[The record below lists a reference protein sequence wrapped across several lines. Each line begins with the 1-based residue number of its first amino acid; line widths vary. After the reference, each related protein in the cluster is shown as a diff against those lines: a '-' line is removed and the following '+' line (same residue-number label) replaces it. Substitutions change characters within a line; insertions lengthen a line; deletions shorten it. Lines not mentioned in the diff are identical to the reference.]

1 MSSSPSPSFRAHLS
15 QCDNHKLFHYTGY
28 IIPELALLGY
38 TDVAGR
44 LISKLNNYDLY
55 HDSYPYRSQGSLW
68 FLWDLRAKE
77 DGVPWPDGEEEKVRQ
92 AVRNRRAK
100 QRAVSQTTQRNK
112 TAAKKR
118 SNQEPNQEPIDVA
131 IQVQPPQEDPK
142 ASLHAVGAK
151 EESKDAVMPSD
162 DEAVSLDD
170 IQRELEL
177 QANKSDG
184 QSSPT
189 QMLINARDIV
199 HNLETAGRTT
209 HVSSVICDLLE
220 ALDMV
225 LAAEEQHGKHEEGRG
240 LDMLGAPTSN
250 ELLQWLAHSLGERHS
265 DNWAIAGSRQAWRL
279 YKRGALRQALSID
292 EAALTA
298 FAHDFEI
305 ALIERLTNGR
315 TKPSTHLS
323 MPELLKAA
331 EDVTRAIRTDAE
343 VSQNSVRARSTSLFD
358 SPATEEQIAQAEAR
372 LGIRLPSDYKTFLQ
386 ISNGT
391 VGHLWGHPLGDFQP
405 PLHKVDKLRWL
416 DPAEEDYFTGLALD
430 IPARWANWPFAPRPT
445 ANGYGD
451 YPEHFVIGR
460 ALELGF
466 EDIDNV
472 WLIPP
477 STVTPIK
484 DAVKKLLEDED
495 LGELDKNSV
504 RNAVR
509 DFAGSEDEWEQ
520 MEWACVTWASG
531 GTAAMFFYPGFKAW
545 LERVVEHGS
554 ATAYVKGED
563 QDQGTKALKSQK
575 WLGNLFGKVGEG
587 KESMEVPKWLKDVV
601 QEAR

>member
-1 MSSSPSPSFRAHLS
+1 
-15 QCDNHKLFHYTGY
+15 
-28 IIPELALLGY
+28 
-38 TDVAGR
+38 
-44 LISKLNNYDLY
+44 
-55 HDSYPYRSQGSLW
+55 
-68 FLWDLRAKE
+68 
-77 DGVPWPDGEEEKVRQ
+77 
-92 AVRNRRAK
+92 
-100 QRAVSQTTQRNK
+100 
-112 TAAKKR
+112 
-118 SNQEPNQEPIDVA
+118 
-131 IQVQPPQEDPK
+131 
-142 ASLHAVGAK
+142 
-151 EESKDAVMPSD
+151 MPSD

-170 IQRELEL
+170 IQRELQL
-177 QANKSDG
+177 QPNKSDG
-184 QSSPT
+184 PSSTT
-189 QMLINARDIV
+189 QMLMNARGIV

-209 HVSSVICDLLE
+209 HVSSVSCDLLE
-220 ALDMV
+220 ALDLV
-225 LAAEEQHGKHEEGRG
+225 LAAEEQHGKHENGRG
-240 LDMLGAPTSN
+240 LDLLGAPSPD
-250 ELLQWLAHSLGERHS
+250 ELLRWLAYSLGERHS

-315 TKPSTHLS
+315 TKPSAHLS

-331 EDVTRAIRTDAE
+331 EDVTQAIRTDAE
-343 VSQNSVRARSTSLFD
+343 VSQNSVRARSASLFD
-358 SPATEEQIAQAEAR
+358 SPAKEEQIAQAETR
-372 LGIRLPSDYKTFLQ
+372 LGIKLPSDYKNFLQ

-391 VGHLWGHPLGDFQP
+391 VGHMWGHPLGDFQP
-405 PLHKVDKLRWL
+405 PLHTVDKLRWL

-451 YPEHFVIGR
+451 YPEHFVIGC

-495 LGELDKNSV
+495 LSELDKNSV

-531 GTAAMFFYPGFKAW
+531 GTAAIFFYPGFKAW

-554 ATAYVKGED
+554 ATAYVRDED
-563 QDQGTKALKSQK
+563 QDQGTKVLKSQK

-587 KESMEVPKWLKDVV
+587 KESMEVPKWLKDTV
-601 QEAR
+601 Q

>member
-1 MSSSPSPSFRAHLS
+1 MSSSPNLSFRAHLC
-15 QCDNHKLFHYTGY
+15 QCDNDRLFYYTGY

-38 TDVAGR
+38 TDAAGR

-77 DGVPWPDGEEEKVRQ
+77 DGVLWPDGEEEKVRQ

-100 QRAVSQTTQRNK
+100 QRAVTQTTQRNK

-118 SNQEPNQEPIDVA
+118 SNQEPNQEPIDIA
-131 IQVQPPQEDPK
+131 IQVRPPQEDPK
-142 ASLHAVGAK
+142 ASLHTVGAK
-151 EESKDAVMPSD
+151 EESRDAVMPSD

-170 IQRELEL
+170 IQRELQL
-177 QANKSDG
+177 QPNKSDG
-184 QSSPT
+184 PSSTT
-189 QMLINARDIV
+189 QMLMNARGIV

-209 HVSSVICDLLE
+209 HVSSVSCDLLE
-220 ALDMV
+220 ALDLV
-225 LAAEEQHGKHEEGRG
+225 LAAEEQHGKHENGRG
-240 LDMLGAPTSN
+240 LDLLGAPSPD
-250 ELLQWLAHSLGERHS
+250 ELLRWLAYSLGERHS

-315 TKPSTHLS
+315 TKPSAHLS

-331 EDVTRAIRTDAE
+331 EDVTQAIRTDAE
-343 VSQNSVRARSTSLFD
+343 VSQNSVRARSASLFD
-358 SPATEEQIAQAEAR
+358 SPAKEEQIAQAETR
-372 LGIRLPSDYKTFLQ
+372 LGIKLPSDYKNFLQ

-391 VGHLWGHPLGDFQP
+391 VGHMWGHPLGDFQP
-405 PLHKVDKLRWL
+405 PLHTVDKLRWL

-451 YPEHFVIGR
+451 YPEHFVIGC
-460 ALELGF
+460 ASELGF

-495 LGELDKNSV
+495 LSELDKNSV

-531 GTAAMFFYPGFKAW
+531 GTAAIFFYPGFKAW

-554 ATAYVKGED
+554 ATAYVRDED
-563 QDQGTKALKSQK
+563 QDQGTKVLKSQK

-587 KESMEVPKWLKDVV
+587 KESMEVPKWLKDTV
-601 QEAR
+601 Q

>member
-1 MSSSPSPSFRAHLS
+1 MSSSPNLSFRAHLC
-15 QCDNHKLFHYTGY
+15 QCDNDRLFYYTGY

-38 TDVAGR
+38 TDAAGR

-77 DGVPWPDGEEEKVRQ
+77 DGVLWPDGEEEKVRQ

-100 QRAVSQTTQRNK
+100 QRAVTQTTQRNK

-118 SNQEPNQEPIDVA
+118 SNQEPNQEPIDIA
-131 IQVQPPQEDPK
+131 IQVRPPQEDPK
-142 ASLHAVGAK
+142 ASLHTVGAK
-151 EESKDAVMPSD
+151 EESRDAVMPSD

-170 IQRELEL
+170 IQRELQL
-177 QANKSDG
+177 QPNKSDG
-184 QSSPT
+184 PSSTT
-189 QMLINARDIV
+189 QMLMNARGIV

-209 HVSSVICDLLE
+209 HVSSVSCDLLE
-220 ALDMV
+220 ALDLV
-225 LAAEEQHGKHEEGRG
+225 LAAEEQHGKHENGRG
-240 LDMLGAPTSN
+240 LDLLGAPSPD
-250 ELLQWLAHSLGERHS
+250 ELLRWLAYSLGERHS

-315 TKPSTHLS
+315 TKPSAHLS

-331 EDVTRAIRTDAE
+331 EDVTQAIRTDAE
-343 VSQNSVRARSTSLFD
+343 VSQNSVRARSASLFD
-358 SPATEEQIAQAEAR
+358 SPAKEEQIAQAETR
-372 LGIRLPSDYKTFLQ
+372 LGIKLPSDYKNFLQ

-391 VGHLWGHPLGDFQP
+391 VGHMWGHPLGDFQP
-405 PLHKVDKLRWL
+405 PLHTVDKLRWL

-451 YPEHFVIGR
+451 YPEHFVIGC

-495 LGELDKNSV
+495 LSELDKNSV

-531 GTAAMFFYPGFKAW
+531 GTAAIFFYPGFKAW

-554 ATAYVKGED
+554 ATAYVRDED
-563 QDQGTKALKSQK
+563 QDQGTKVLKSQK

-587 KESMEVPKWLKDVV
+587 KESMEVPKWLKDTV
-601 QEAR
+601 Q

>member
-1 MSSSPSPSFRAHLS
+1 MSSSPNLSFRAHLC
-15 QCDNHKLFHYTGY
+15 QCDNDRLFYYTGY

-38 TDVAGR
+38 TDAAGR

-77 DGVPWPDGEEEKVRQ
+77 DGVLWPDGEEEKVRQ

-100 QRAVSQTTQRNK
+100 QRAVTQTTQRNK

-118 SNQEPNQEPIDVA
+118 SNQEPNQEPIDIA
-131 IQVQPPQEDPK
+131 IQVRPPQEDPK
-142 ASLHAVGAK
+142 ASLHTVGAK
-151 EESKDAVMPSD
+151 EESRDAVMPSD

-170 IQRELEL
+170 IQRELQL
-177 QANKSDG
+177 QPNKSDG
-184 QSSPT
+184 PSSTT
-189 QMLINARDIV
+189 QMLMNARGIV

-209 HVSSVICDLLE
+209 HVSSVSCDLLE
-220 ALDMV
+220 ALDLV
-225 LAAEEQHGKHEEGRG
+225 LVAEEQHGKHENGRG
-240 LDMLGAPTSN
+240 LDLLGAPSPD
-250 ELLQWLAHSLGERHS
+250 ELLRWLAYSLGERHS

-315 TKPSTHLS
+315 TKPSAHLS

-331 EDVTRAIRTDAE
+331 EDVTQAIRTDAE
-343 VSQNSVRARSTSLFD
+343 VSQNSVRARSASLFD
-358 SPATEEQIAQAEAR
+358 SPAKEEQIAQAETR
-372 LGIRLPSDYKTFLQ
+372 LGIKLPSDYKNFLQ

-391 VGHLWGHPLGDFQP
+391 VGHMWGHPLGDFQP
-405 PLHKVDKLRWL
+405 PLHTVDKLRWL

-451 YPEHFVIGR
+451 YPEHFVIGC

-495 LGELDKNSV
+495 LSELDKNSV

-531 GTAAMFFYPGFKAW
+531 GTAAIFFYPGFKAW

-554 ATAYVKGED
+554 ATAYVRDED
-563 QDQGTKALKSQK
+563 QDQGTKVLKSQK

-587 KESMEVPKWLKDVV
+587 KESMEVPKWLKDTV
-601 QEAR
+601 Q

>member
-1 MSSSPSPSFRAHLS
+1 MSSSPNLSFRAHLC
-15 QCDNHKLFHYTGY
+15 QCDNDRLFYYTGY

-38 TDVAGR
+38 TDAAGR

-77 DGVPWPDGEEEKVRQ
+77 DGVLWPDGEEEKVRQ

-100 QRAVSQTTQRNK
+100 QRAVTQTTQRNK

-118 SNQEPNQEPIDVA
+118 SNQEPNQEPIDIA
-131 IQVQPPQEDPK
+131 IQVRPPQEDPK
-142 ASLHAVGAK
+142 ASLHTVGAK
-151 EESKDAVMPSD
+151 EESRDAVMPSD

-170 IQRELEL
+170 IQRELQL
-177 QANKSDG
+177 QPNKSDG
-184 QSSPT
+184 PSSTT
-189 QMLINARDIV
+189 QMLMNARGIV

-220 ALDMV
+220 ALDLV
-225 LAAEEQHGKHEEGRG
+225 LAAEEQHGKHENGRG
-240 LDMLGAPTSN
+240 LDLLGAPSPD
-250 ELLQWLAHSLGERHS
+250 ELLRWLAYSLGERHS

-305 ALIERLTNGR
+305 ASIERLTNGR
-315 TKPSTHLS
+315 TKPSAHLS

-331 EDVTRAIRTDAE
+331 EDVTQAIRTDAE
-343 VSQNSVRARSTSLFD
+343 VSQNSVRARSASLFD
-358 SPATEEQIAQAEAR
+358 SPAKEEQIAQAETR
-372 LGIRLPSDYKTFLQ
+372 LGIKLPSDYKNFLQ

-391 VGHLWGHPLGDFQP
+391 VGHMWGHPLGDFQP
-405 PLHKVDKLRWL
+405 PLHTVDKLRWL

-451 YPEHFVIGR
+451 YPEHFVIGC

-495 LGELDKNSV
+495 LSELDKNSV

-531 GTAAMFFYPGFKAW
+531 GTAAIFFYPGFKAW

-554 ATAYVKGED
+554 ATAYVRDED
-563 QDQGTKALKSQK
+563 QDQGTKVLKSQK

-587 KESMEVPKWLKDVV
+587 KDSMEVPKWLKDTV
-601 QEAR
+601 Q

>member
-1 MSSSPSPSFRAHLS
+1 MSSSPNLSFRAHLC
-15 QCDNHKLFHYTGY
+15 QCDNDRLFYYTGY

-38 TDVAGR
+38 TDAAGR

-77 DGVPWPDGEEEKVRQ
+77 DGVLWPDGEEEKVRQ

-100 QRAVSQTTQRNK
+100 QRAVTQTTQRNK

-118 SNQEPNQEPIDVA
+118 SNHSPKQEPIDFA
-131 IQVQPPQEDPK
+131 IQVRPPQEDPK
-142 ASLHAVGAK
+142 ASLHTVGAK
-151 EESKDAVMPSD
+151 EESRDAVMPSD

-170 IQRELEL
+170 IQRELQL
-177 QANKSDG
+177 QPNKSDG
-184 QSSPT
+184 PSSTT
-189 QMLINARDIV
+189 QMLMNARGIV

-209 HVSSVICDLLE
+209 HVSSVSCDLLE
-220 ALDMV
+220 ALDLV
-225 LAAEEQHGKHEEGRG
+225 LAAEEQHGKHENGRG
-240 LDMLGAPTSN
+240 LDLLGAPSPD
-250 ELLQWLAHSLGERHS
+250 ELLRWLAYSLGERHS

-315 TKPSTHLS
+315 TKPSAHLS

-331 EDVTRAIRTDAE
+331 EDVTQAIRTDAE
-343 VSQNSVRARSTSLFD
+343 VSQNSVRARSASLFD
-358 SPATEEQIAQAEAR
+358 SPAKEEQIAQAETR
-372 LGIRLPSDYKTFLQ
+372 LGIKLPSDYKNFLQ

-391 VGHLWGHPLGDFQP
+391 VGHMWGHPLGDFQP
-405 PLHKVDKLRWL
+405 PLHTVDKLRWL

-451 YPEHFVIGR
+451 YPEHFVIGC

-495 LGELDKNSV
+495 LSELDKNSV

-531 GTAAMFFYPGFKAW
+531 GTAAIFFYPGFKAW

-554 ATAYVKGED
+554 ATAYVRDED
-563 QDQGTKALKSQK
+563 QDQGTKVLKSQK

-587 KESMEVPKWLKDVV
+587 KESMEVPKWLKDTV
-601 QEAR
+601 Q

>member
-1 MSSSPSPSFRAHLS
+1 
-15 QCDNHKLFHYTGY
+15 
-28 IIPELALLGY
+28 
-38 TDVAGR
+38 
-44 LISKLNNYDLY
+44 
-55 HDSYPYRSQGSLW
+55 
-68 FLWDLRAKE
+68 
-77 DGVPWPDGEEEKVRQ
+77 
-92 AVRNRRAK
+92 
-100 QRAVSQTTQRNK
+100 
-112 TAAKKR
+112 
-118 SNQEPNQEPIDVA
+118 
-131 IQVQPPQEDPK
+131 
-142 ASLHAVGAK
+142 
-151 EESKDAVMPSD
+151 MPSD

-184 QSSPT
+184 PSSTT
-189 QMLINARDIV
+189 QMLTNARDIV

-209 HVSSVICDLLE
+209 HVSSLSCDLLE
-220 ALDMV
+220 ALDLV
-225 LAAEEQHGKHEEGRG
+225 LAAEEQHGKHEQGRG
-240 LDMLGAPTSN
+240 LDLLGAPTSD
-250 ELLQWLAHSLGERHS
+250 ELLQWLAYSLGERHS

-292 EAALTA
+292 EAALAA

-315 TKPSTHLS
+315 TKPSAHLP

-331 EDVTRAIRTDAE
+331 EDVTQAIRTDAE

-372 LGIRLPSDYKTFLQ
+372 LGIKLPSDYKTFLQ

-391 VGHLWGHPLGDFQP
+391 VGHMWGHPLGDFQP

-416 DPAEEDYFTGLALD
+416 DPAEEDYFTGLALE

-460 ALELGF
+460 GLELGF

-484 DAVKKLLEDED
+484 DAVKKLLEDEN
-495 LGELDKNSV
+495 LSELDKNSV

-509 DFAGSEDEWEQ
+509 DFAGSEEEWEQ

-554 ATAYVKGED
+554 ATAYVKDED
-563 QDQGTKALKSQK
+563 QDQGTKVLKSQK

-587 KESMEVPKWLKDVV
+587 KGSMEVPKWLRDAV
-601 QEAR
+601 QEVR

>member
-1 MSSSPSPSFRAHLS
+1 MSSSPNLSFRAHLC
-15 QCDNHKLFHYTGY
+15 QCDNDRLFYYTGY

-38 TDVAGR
+38 TDAAGR

-77 DGVPWPDGEEEKVRQ
+77 DGVLWPDGEEEKVRQ

-100 QRAVSQTTQRNK
+100 QRAVTQTTQRNK

-118 SNQEPNQEPIDVA
+118 SNQEPNQEPIDIA
-131 IQVQPPQEDPK
+131 IQVRPPQEDPK
-142 ASLHAVGAK
+142 ASLHTVGAK
-151 EESKDAVMPSD
+151 EESRDAVMPSD

-170 IQRELEL
+170 IQRELQL
-177 QANKSDG
+177 QPNKSDG
-184 QSSPT
+184 PSSTT
-189 QMLINARDIV
+189 QMLMNARGIV

-209 HVSSVICDLLE
+209 HVSSVSCDLLE
-220 ALDMV
+220 ALDLV
-225 LAAEEQHGKHEEGRG
+225 LAAEEQHGKHENGRG
-240 LDMLGAPTSN
+240 LDLLGAPSPD
-250 ELLQWLAHSLGERHS
+250 ELLRWLAYSLGERHS

-315 TKPSTHLS
+315 TKPSAHLS

-331 EDVTRAIRTDAE
+331 EDVTQAIRTDAE
-343 VSQNSVRARSTSLFD
+343 VSQNSVRARSASLFD
-358 SPATEEQIAQAEAR
+358 SPAKEEQIAQAETR
-372 LGIRLPSDYKTFLQ
+372 LGIKLPSDYKTFLQ

-391 VGHLWGHPLGDFQP
+391 VGHMWGHPLGDFQP

-451 YPEHFVIGR
+451 YPEHFVIGC

-495 LGELDKNSV
+495 LSELDKNSV

-531 GTAAMFFYPGFKAW
+531 GTAAIFFYPGFKAW

-554 ATAYVKGED
+554 ATAYVRDED
-563 QDQGTKALKSQK
+563 QDQGTKVLKSQK

-587 KESMEVPKWLKDVV
+587 KESMEVPKWLKDTV
-601 QEAR
+601 Q

>member
-1 MSSSPSPSFRAHLS
+1 MSSSPNLSFRAHLC
-15 QCDNHKLFHYTGY
+15 QCDNDRLFYYTGY

-38 TDVAGR
+38 TDAAGR

-77 DGVPWPDGEEEKVRQ
+77 DGVLWPDGEEEKVRQ

-100 QRAVSQTTQRNK
+100 QRAVTQTTQRNK

-118 SNQEPNQEPIDVA
+118 SNQEPNQEPIDIA
-131 IQVQPPQEDPK
+131 IQVRPPQEDPK
-142 ASLHAVGAK
+142 ASLHTVGAK
-151 EESKDAVMPSD
+151 EESRDAVMPSD

-170 IQRELEL
+170 IQRELQL
-177 QANKSDG
+177 QPNKSDG
-184 QSSPT
+184 PSSTT
-189 QMLINARDIV
+189 QMLMNARGIV

-209 HVSSVICDLLE
+209 HVSSVSCDLLE
-220 ALDMV
+220 ALDLV
-225 LAAEEQHGKHEEGRG
+225 LAAEEQHGKHENGRG
-240 LDMLGAPTSN
+240 LDLLGAPSPD
-250 ELLQWLAHSLGERHS
+250 ELLRWLAYSLGERHS

-315 TKPSTHLS
+315 TKPSAHLS

-331 EDVTRAIRTDAE
+331 EDVTQAIRTDAE
-343 VSQNSVRARSTSLFD
+343 VSQNSVRARSASLFD
-358 SPATEEQIAQAEAR
+358 SPAKEEQIAQAETR
-372 LGIRLPSDYKTFLQ
+372 LGIKLPSDYKNFLQ

-391 VGHLWGHPLGDFQP
+391 VGHMWGHPLGDFQP
-405 PLHKVDKLRWL
+405 PLHTVDKLRWL

-451 YPEHFVIGR
+451 YPEHFVIGC

-495 LGELDKNSV
+495 LSELDKNSV

-554 ATAYVKGED
+554 ATAYVRDED
-563 QDQGTKALKSQK
+563 QDQGTKVLKSQK

-587 KESMEVPKWLKDVV
+587 KESMEVPKWLKDTV
-601 QEAR
+601 Q

>member
-1 MSSSPSPSFRAHLS
+1 MSSSPNLSFRAHLC
-15 QCDNHKLFHYTGY
+15 QCDNDRLFYYTGY

-38 TDVAGR
+38 TDAAGR

-77 DGVPWPDGEEEKVRQ
+77 DGVLWPDGEEEKVRQ

-100 QRAVSQTTQRNK
+100 QRAVTQTTQRNK

-118 SNQEPNQEPIDVA
+118 SNQEPNQEPIDIA
-131 IQVQPPQEDPK
+131 IQVRPPQEDPK
-142 ASLHAVGAK
+142 ASLHTVGAK
-151 EESKDAVMPSD
+151 EESRDAVMPSD

-170 IQRELEL
+170 IQRELQL
-177 QANKSDG
+177 QPNKSDG
-184 QSSPT
+184 PSSTT
-189 QMLINARDIV
+189 QMLMNARGIV

-209 HVSSVICDLLE
+209 HVSSVSCDLLE
-220 ALDMV
+220 ALDLV
-225 LAAEEQHGKHEEGRG
+225 LAAEEQHGKHENGRG
-240 LDMLGAPTSN
+240 LDLLGAPSPD
-250 ELLQWLAHSLGERHS
+250 ELLRWLAYSLGERHS

-315 TKPSTHLS
+315 TKPSAHLS

-331 EDVTRAIRTDAE
+331 EDVTQAIRTDAE
-343 VSQNSVRARSTSLFD
+343 VSQNSVRARSASLFD
-358 SPATEEQIAQAEAR
+358 SPAKEEQIAQAETR
-372 LGIRLPSDYKTFLQ
+372 LGIKLPSDYKNFLQ

-391 VGHLWGHPLGDFQP
+391 VGHMWGHPLGDFQP

-451 YPEHFVIGR
+451 YPEHFVIGC

-495 LGELDKNSV
+495 LSELDKNSV

-531 GTAAMFFYPGFKAW
+531 GTAAIFFYPGFKAW

-554 ATAYVKGED
+554 ATAYVRDED
-563 QDQGTKALKSQK
+563 QDQGTKVLKSQK

-587 KESMEVPKWLKDVV
+587 KESMEVPKWLKDTV
-601 QEAR
+601 Q